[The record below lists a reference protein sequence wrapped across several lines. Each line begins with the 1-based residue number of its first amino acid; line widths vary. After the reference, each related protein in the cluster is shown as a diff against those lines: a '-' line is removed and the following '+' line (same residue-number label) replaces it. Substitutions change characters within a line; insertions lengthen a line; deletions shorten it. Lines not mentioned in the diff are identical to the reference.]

1 MKKISLLM
9 TFCALFAG
17 AAPFLAAQQNLSDF
31 LPLLEAKTRTAA
43 QNQQVLNLFS
53 SSEDPNTVFAAGA
66 SLVRI
71 PPAPAQEAKLLNIII
86 KDDNVLKKVFSAVI
100 LTAMGGVHEELSPLL
115 QDAVASQDHA
125 VRSYAASAYT
135 ILNPQ
140 TNTYANEIIN
150 LYIYDPAF
158 AQRAMNLISSDE
170 KQTLKFLKE
179 ASKTDDGQVRA
190 AAAQW
195 LGNLQNEDAAKQ
207 LLKMAKTETSQQ
219 AASAIA
225 SALAKNSQWT
235 LQDVS
240 KGLKTRYT
248 DPKAATYA
256 LALGFMTGNAV
267 DVIKQ
272 GLSSENTNI
281 RINSARAAAYMAG
294 VLASRDA
301 ALYTNDK
308 SFDVLLLKGLI
319 PQLSAMV
326 KRDSSSVKVYAD
338 SALKQIS
345 KLM

>member
-1 MKKISLLM
+1 M
-9 TFCALFAG
+9 
-17 AAPFLAAQQNLSDF
+17 
-31 LPLLEAKTRTAA
+31 EAKTRTAA

-53 SSEDPNTVFAAGA
+53 SSDDPNTVFAAGA

-179 ASKTDDGQVRA
+179 ASKADDGQVRA

-256 LALGFMTGNAV
+256 LSLGFMTGNAV

-272 GLSSENTNI
+272 GLLSENTNI

>member
-1 MKKISLLM
+1 MR
-9 TFCALFAG
+9 A
-17 AAPFLAAQQNLSDF
+17 
-31 LPLLEAKTRTAA
+31 
-43 QNQQVLNLFS
+43 
-53 SSEDPNTVFAAGA
+53 
-66 SLVRI
+66 
-71 PPAPAQEAKLLNIII
+71 
-86 KDDNVLKKVFSAVI
+86 
-100 LTAMGGVHEELSPLL
+100 
-115 QDAVASQDHA
+115 
-125 VRSYAASAYT
+125 YAASAYT
-135 ILNPQ
+135 VLNPSGSP
-140 TNTYANEIIN
+140 YRDEVVN

-158 AQRAMNLISSDE
+158 AQRAMNLLAKDE
-170 KQTLKFLKE
+170 KSTLKNLKE
-179 ASKTDDGQVRA
+179 AAKSADAQVRA

-195 LGNLQNEDAAKQ
+195 LGDLQTQDAAKQ
-207 LLKMAKTETSQQ
+207 LLKMAKTEQNDQ
-219 AASAIA
+219 AAAAVA

-240 KGLKTRYT
+240 KGLRTRYT

-272 GLSSENTNI
+272 GLLSENTNI